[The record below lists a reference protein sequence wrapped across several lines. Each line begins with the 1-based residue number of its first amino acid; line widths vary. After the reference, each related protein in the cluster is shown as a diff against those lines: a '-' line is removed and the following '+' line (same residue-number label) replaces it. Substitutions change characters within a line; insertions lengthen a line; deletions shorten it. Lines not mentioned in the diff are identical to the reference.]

1 MSYSQIGQEKWILEN
16 LKYKTGGFFL
26 EAGACDGI
34 DLSNTYFLEKKYG
47 WTGICAEPNPNY
59 YANLIKNRS
68 CITTDLCLYSK
79 SGEEKQFSFD
89 EGLGGIVEHFNEPE
103 RNIRRARATSGIVK
117 TITMTDLFDKYNA
130 PSTIDYISLDTE
142 GTELEILKAFDFKK
156 YRVSY
161 FTIEHNSDYRADGV
175 SYLHEIVN
183 FMRYNQ
189 YQEYIVQHD
198 VWFKYIGE

>member
-1 MSYSQIGQEKWILEN
+1 MSYSQIGQENWVLEN

-47 WTGICAEPNPNY
+47 WNGICAEPNPNFY
-59 YANLIKNRS
+59 NNLVKNRS

-79 SGEEKQFSFD
+79 SDEEKQFSFND
-89 EGLGGIVEHFNEPE
+89 GLGGLVEHFNEPT
-103 RNIRRARATSGIVK
+103 RTYGRTHSRMGLVK

-130 PSTIDYISLDTE
+130 PSVIDYISLDTE
-142 GTELEILKAFDFKK
+142 GTELEILKTFDFNK
-156 YRVSY
+156 YKVLY
-161 FTIEHNSDYRADGV
+161 FTIEHNSEFRADGT
-175 SYLHEIVN
+175 SYLHEIID
-183 FMRYNQ
+183 FMRNKR
-189 YQEYIVQHD
+189 YQEYIVKHD